1 MIPYIPHTANERE
14 QMLKAI
20 GVASIDEL
28 FTAIPKE
35 LLLKGELPI
44 AAGLSEEEVF
54 QHLKELAN
62 LNQSKISFLGM
73 GSYERIIPA
82 AVQSLAS
89 LPAFVTAYTPYQG
102 EISQGLLQA
111 IFEYQSM
118 ICNLTSLDVSNA
130 SLYDGHTAA
139 SEAATIMLSSK
150 RRSTT
155 ILVSETLH
163 PFTLEILKTWAYGT
177 ETIIKIIPERD
188 KIFPVEEIE
197 QYLTAEVAGLIV
209 QSPNRYGII
218 EDYTNLAPKVQANNS
233 LLTISSDPLSLVL
246 QRSQGEWGA
255 DIAIGDTQPLGL
267 PSAFGGPACG
277 YIAVKEALMRKIPG
291 RVVGETVDRD
301 GERAFVLTLQ
311 AREQHIKRGR
321 ATSNICS
328 NQALAAL
335 TTATYIALV
344 GHAGMVEVA
353 NQSYDKAH
361 YLADKLNTIEGVE
374 TERSHPFWCEFPL
387 TLSSPEVM
395 EEVLSA
401 LSKEGIFGGVR
412 LYPLTKREE
421 DKSTLIVA
429 VTEKRTIKEL
439 DLYFETVREVLT

>member
-28 FTAIPKE
+28 FTSIPKE
-35 LLLKGELPI
+35 LHFKGELPI

-62 LNQSKISFLGM
+62 LNQSKVSFLGM

-139 SEAATIMLSSK
+139 SEAATIMLGSK
-150 RRSTT
+150 RKSTT

-163 PFTLEILKTWAYGT
+163 PFTLEVLKTWAYGT
-177 ETIIKIIPERD
+177 ETIIEIIPEKD
-188 KIFPVEEIE
+188 KAFPTEEIE
-197 QYLTAEVAGLIV
+197 QYLKEEVAGLIV

-218 EDYTNLAPKVQANNS
+218 EDYTNLAPKIQANNS

-255 DIAIGDTQPLGL
+255 DIGIGDTQPLGL
-267 PSAFGGPACG
+267 PSAFGGPSCG

-361 YLADKLNTIEGVE
+361 YLAEKLSSIEGVE
-374 TERSHPFWCEFPL
+374 TEKTHPFWCEFPL
-387 TLSSPEVM
+387 TFSSPEVM
-395 EEVLSA
+395 EKVLNA
-401 LSKEGIFGGVR
+401 LSHEGIFGGVR
-412 LYPLTKREE
+412 LYPLSKREE
-421 DKSTLIVA
+421 DRATLIVA

-439 DLYFETVREVLT
+439 DLYFETVRGVLV

>member
-218 EDYTNLAPKVQANNS
+218 EDYTNLASKVQANNS

-246 QRSQGEWGA
+246 QRSQGEWRA

-439 DLYFETVREVLT
+439 DLYFETVRGVLA

>member
-28 FTAIPKE
+28 FTSIPKE

-54 QHLKELAN
+54 QHLKELAS
-62 LNQSKISFLGM
+62 LNQTKVSFLGM

-139 SEAATIMLSSK
+139 SEAATIMLGSK
-150 RRSTT
+150 RKSTT

-163 PFTLEILKTWAYGT
+163 PFTLEVLKTWAFGT
-177 ETIIKIIPERD
+177 EIIIKVIPEKD
-188 KIFPVEEIE
+188 KVFPAEQIE
-197 QYLTAEVAGLIV
+197 QYLTEEVAGLIV

-233 LLTISSDPLSLVL
+233 LLAISSDPLSLVL

-361 YLADKLNTIEGVE
+361 YLADKLSSIEGVE
-374 TERSHPFWCEFPL
+374 AEKSHPFWCEFPL
-387 TLSSPEVM
+387 TFSSPEVM
-395 EEVLSA
+395 EKVLSA

-412 LYPLTKREE
+412 LYPLSKREE
-421 DKSTLIVA
+421 DRSTLIVA

-439 DLYFETVREVLT
+439 DLYFETVRGVLA

>member
-1 MIPYIPHTANERE
+1 MTPYIPHTASERE

-28 FTAIPKE
+28 FTSIPKE
-35 LLLKGELPI
+35 LHLKGELPI
-44 AAGLSEEEVF
+44 ASGLSEEEVF
-54 QHLKELAN
+54 QHLKEVAN
-62 LNQSKISFLGM
+62 LNQTKVSFLGM

-82 AVQSLAS
+82 AVQSIAS

-139 SEAATIMLSSK
+139 SEAATIMLASK

-163 PFTLEILKTWAYGT
+163 PFTLEVLKTWAFGT
-177 ETIIKIIPERD
+177 ETIIKIIPEKDRA
-188 KIFPVEEIE
+188 FPTEEVEN
-197 QYLTAEVAGLIV
+197 YLTPEVAGLIV

-218 EDYTNLAPKVQANNS
+218 EDYTNLAEKVHGNAS
-233 LLTISSDPLSLVL
+233 LLTISSDPLSLVF

-267 PSAFGGPACG
+267 ASAFGGPACG

-361 YLADKLNTIEGVE
+361 YLADKLNTIGGIEVE
-374 TERSHPFWCEFPL
+374 NNHPFWCEFPI
-387 TLSSPEVM
+387 TFSSPQVM

-401 LSKEGIFGGVR
+401 LSQGGIYGGVR
-412 LYPLTKREE
+412 LSPLTKREE
-421 DKSTLIVA
+421 DKATLVVA
-429 VTEKRTIKEL
+429 VTEKRTLKEL
-439 DLYFETVREVLT
+439 DLYYETVRGVLA

>member
-28 FTAIPKE
+28 FTSIPKE
-35 LLLKGELPI
+35 LHFKGELPI

-62 LNQSKISFLGM
+62 LNQSKVSFFGM

-139 SEAATIMLSSK
+139 SEAATIMLGSK
-150 RRSTT
+150 RKSTT

-163 PFTLEILKTWAYGT
+163 PFTLEVLKTWAYGT
-177 ETIIKIIPERD
+177 ETIIEIIPEKD
-188 KIFPVEEIE
+188 KAFPTEEIE
-197 QYLTAEVAGLIV
+197 QYLKEEVAGLIV

-218 EDYTNLAPKVQANNS
+218 EDYTNLAPKIQANNS

-255 DIAIGDTQPLGL
+255 DIGIGDTQPLGL
-267 PSAFGGPACG
+267 PSAFGGPSCG

-361 YLADKLNTIEGVE
+361 YLADKLSSIEGVK
-374 TERSHPFWCEFPL
+374 TEKSHPFWCEFPL
-387 TLSSPEVM
+387 TFSSPEVL
-395 EEVLSA
+395 EKVLSA

-412 LYPLTKREE
+412 LYPLSKREE
-421 DKSTLIVA
+421 DRSTLIVA

-439 DLYFETVREVLT
+439 DLYFETVRGVLV